1 MIESAVIKQIYL
13 GDGITTNFPFAF
25 PFNEAEHVKV
35 AIHDIATETE
45 RTITRDYYVDA
56 AASKVVYPGYPPG
69 EEPPESERPGP
80 LPTGKKLVIYRET
93 PINQME
99 DLGEKYPLTIVE
111 EMADKA
117 TMILQEMGE
126 KLERAVLVERGGETT
141 PQDIVYDISH
151 LKEYKD
157 AAAGSASAAAQSAQA
172 AAGSAT
178 TAGNYKASVEQT
190 VNTFNTTVQSAVD
203 RAVVSATSRANGFA
217 NQAAA
222 SAQSAAAYLASTQ
235 SVAAAYSQEGQAILA
250 GAAQYARQAA
260 QDAAGIH
267 EAAIPAWNSRTV
279 YSYPDVVAY
288 TDGNNYR
295 CIGENVPAGTLPTTS
310 NEWVRITYVN
320 GDDYFEIDLSGG
332 LQPRVNPTYSASWD
346 LDGNGN
352 IMPKGLDDEITIA
365 AETAAQ
371 AAALEAIAA
380 RNAASESK
388 DAAAASEAAAKA
400 AEDHIDEIVTA
411 ATLLELDADDNITVK
426 DEESEDD

>member
-13 GDGITTNFPFAF
+13 GDGETTNFPFAF

-35 AIHDIATETE
+35 AIHDIATEEET
-45 RTITRDYYVDA
+45 TLTQDYFVDA
-56 AASKVVYPGYPPG
+56 EASKVVYPGYPPG

-80 LPTGKKLVIYRET
+80 LPAGKKLVIYRDT
-93 PINQME
+93 PINQLE

-126 KLERAVLVERGGETT
+126 KLERAVMVERGGETT

-157 AAAGSASAAAQSAQA
+157 AAAQSA
-172 AAGSAT
+172 T
-178 TAGNYKASVEQT
+178 E
-190 VNTFNTTVQSAVD
+190 
-203 RAVVSATSRANGFA
+203 
-217 NQAAA
+217 AAA
-222 SAQSAAAYLASTQ
+222 SKQNAAVSEQNAEESKTAAEIAASGAADSLQESQSLLAST
-235 SVAAAYSQEGQAILA
+235 AE
-250 GAAQYARQAA
+250 YARQAA

-267 EAAIPAWNSRTV
+267 EAAIPAWDATTV
-279 YSYPDVVAY
+279 YSYPTVVAY
-288 TDGNNYR
+288 TDGMNYR
-295 CIGENVPAGTLPTTS
+295 CIGENVPAGTRPTTS
-310 NEWVRITYVN
+310 NAWVRITSAN
-320 GDDYFEIDLSGG
+320 GDDFFEIDMHGG
-332 LQPRVNPTYSASWD
+332 IQPRINPTYAASWE
-346 LDGNGN
+346 LDTNGD
-352 IMPKGLDDEITIA
+352 IQPRGLDEDSTIA

-380 RNAASESK
+380 KNAASGSAGE
-388 DAAAASEAAAKA
+388 AAASALAAQN

-411 ATLLELDADDNITVK
+411 ATLLELDADENITTK